1 MSHSAPPARPDSP
14 TPAAG
19 PVGGGERASSRRTVI
34 DLRGASFGY
43 AGTPVVSDLDLTLR
57 QGESLALLGA
67 NGCGKS
73 TLVRGLL
80 GLNERLGGHVE
91 ILGERPDRL
100 TRRGRIG
107 YVPQRHTLSTSVVA
121 TVGEIVAIG
130 RLPRLPLVGR
140 FRARDRQ
147 IVAEALDLVGLG
159 GMQRRDVTHLSGGQ
173 QRRVLV
179 ARALASQ
186 PELLIMD
193 EPTAGVDEEHQRVIA
208 AAMRRLAADGVA
220 ILTVTHELDALADA
234 VDRAVVME
242 AGRIVFDGPP
252 QAVSSSAPG
261 ALHHCDHHEDDE
273 ALEPHEIPR
282 AGVPLRD
289 LHLPIGDA

>member
-193 EPTAGVDEEHQRVIA
+193 EPTAGVDAQNQGALVDVLL
-208 AAMRRLAADGVA
+208 RLADAGVTQL
-220 ILTVTHELDALADA
+220 IVTHEVAVLAPLIT
-234 VDRAVVME
+234 RVVAMDS
-242 AGRIVFDGPP
+242 GRIAFDGAP
-252 QAVSSSAPG
+252 AAYREHVLASSEWAE
-261 ALHHCDHHEDDE
+261 HHHGHSPEKPERRSVTGLDE
-273 ALEPHEIPR
+273 AIPDGGR
-282 AGVPLRD
+282 HHD
-289 LHLPIGDA
+289 